1 MNIKKSSKAKK
12 AKSIEP
18 KPLPSSSDDS
28 EDEEILI
35 KTGKVP
41 RKWYENYKHLGYD
54 SQANTVLKKE
64 QESKLDEI
72 IKRAEDPNWWRMV
85 RDELNNKEILLS
97 DQQLDLLQRIRGSKF
112 ADASISQN
120 DVRNNL
126 FKFHLTRNLIILV
139 FR

>member
-1 MNIKKSSKAKK
+1 MDSKKKTKKTRKTREKLSKSLDKR
-12 AKSIEP
+12 
-18 KPLPSSSDDS
+18 PLSSSDDS
-28 EDEEILI
+28 EDEEILV

-54 SQANTVLKKE
+54 TQANAVLKQN

-85 RDELNNKEILLS
+85 RDELNNKEIVLT

-112 ADASISQN
+112 ADAKIAHTDVNSQ
-120 DVRNNL
+120 
-126 FKFHLTRNLIILV
+126 
-139 FR
+139 